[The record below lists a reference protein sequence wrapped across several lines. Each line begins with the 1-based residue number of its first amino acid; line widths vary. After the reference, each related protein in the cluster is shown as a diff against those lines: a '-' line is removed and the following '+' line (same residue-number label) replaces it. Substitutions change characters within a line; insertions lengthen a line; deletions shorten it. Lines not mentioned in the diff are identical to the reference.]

1 MGKESETRQMK
12 LETPKK
18 PNWVVVDEHFCT
30 EFGET
35 VAECIDRYKE
45 SMDFDVD
52 VSTLTFYS
60 LNTPYEVEV
69 FYALKEKNPTKS

>member
-1 MGKESETRQMK
+1 MK
-12 LETPKK
+12 LEEPRK

-35 VAECIDRYKE
+35 VDECINRYKE

-52 VSTLTFYS
+52 VSTLTFYT
-60 LNTPYEVEV
+60 LTKPYVVEV
-69 FYALKEKNPTKS
+69 FYALKEKNQTES